1 MALEYQFVFPLK
13 NGMHARPASRFQ
25 DVANAYR
32 ARITFVN
39 VQSGASANG
48 KSTLSLVATVT
59 REGDQCALT
68 VEGEDEAAAYEG
80 MKRFL
85 TEEFPGCD
93 DELVIPEAVPGVPR
107 SLPRSLRGEQLRVVM
122 GVCASKGIARA
133 PAAVLS
139 GRTLET
145 PPGGWPGGTDD
156 DEVARVRTA
165 ASDAQ
170 AKLRA
175 QISSTAEGV
184 EQAILKAHLSIV
196 GDPDYANTVE
206 ELVRTRHCSAG
217 EALLQTAHHYTD
229 MLARSGSV
237 YLQERI
243 LDIQDVTSQL
253 VSALYGT
260 VSSSGTA
267 QITEDAICVADNLA
281 PSQFI
286 ALDKH
291 HVKGLVLA
299 HGGVTSHTVILA
311 RSFGIPCITG
321 IPDVHRTIGTE
332 EDVIVDADRGLV
344 IRTPPEHVARFYARE
359 MHKLDRMKKK
369 LRRFADLPGISADGR
384 KLEIA
389 ANAASPEEVVAALA
403 HGAEGIG
410 LFRTEMLFMDR
421 KEPPDEEEQLRIYA
435 QVAKSAGDRP
445 VIIRTLDIGGD
456 KPIPYLN
463 LPPEENPFL
472 GYRAVRLYADHPE
485 LINAQL
491 RAILRASALGNLKVM
506 FPMICSVQEVRTV
519 KQRLQELMR
528 DLQSEGKAYNRQIP
542 IGIMV
547 EIPSVAFI
555 IDQLCREVD
564 FFSIGSN
571 DLTQYFL
578 AADRAN
584 TKVSYLY
591 TPFHPSFLRLL
602 KQIIDEVHRHK
613 KWVGLCGE
621 MGGNALAVPL
631 FFAYG
636 IDEISLAPSLIPAVK
651 EVVHRCLIPACET
664 LLASV
669 LQMESPESVEHAL
682 KEFASSG
689 REDALITD
697 DLVHLSSEAVSKE
710 EAIRELVDLLQMAG
724 RLDDSDLVEEAVWAR
739 EETYPTGMGFGVA
752 IPHCKSPHVTVNS
765 IAVLKLNAPVDWKM
779 SDQDPVHFL
788 ILIAISAAAKGD
800 QHLKIIAGLARK
812 LMHEEF
818 RQQLTD
824 AASAGAIV
832 RLLEQHIRLS

>member
-1 MALEYQFVFPLK
+1 
-13 NGMHARPASRFQ
+13 MH
-25 DVANAYR
+25 
-32 ARITFVN
+32 
-39 VQSGASANG
+39 
-48 KSTLSLVATVT
+48 
-59 REGDQCALT
+59 
-68 VEGEDEAAAYEG
+68 
-80 MKRFL
+80 RFL

-93 DELVIPEAVPGVPR
+93 DELVIPEAAPGVPR
-107 SLPRSLRGEQLRVVM
+107 SLPRPLRGEQLRVVM

-139 GRTLET
+139 DRTLEP
-145 PPGGWPGGTDD
+145 PPGGWPRGTED
-156 DEVARVRTA
+156 DEEARVKRA
-165 ASDAQ
+165 VADAQ
-170 AKLRA
+170 AKLRV
-175 QISSTAEGV
+175 QISSTPEGV

-196 GDPDYANTVE
+196 GDPDYMNTVE

-217 EALLQTAHHYTD
+217 EALLQTAHHYAE

-237 YLQERI
+237 YLQERV

-260 VSSSGTA
+260 VSTA
-267 QITEDAICVADNLA
+267 AATQITEDAICVAENLA

-286 ALDKH
+286 ALDKD

-321 IPDVHRTIGTE
+321 IPDIHRTIRPA
-332 EDVIVDADRGLV
+332 EDLIVDADRGVV
-344 IRTPPEHVARFYARE
+344 IRTPSEPVARFYVRE
-359 MHKLDRMKKK
+359 MHKQDRMKTR
-369 LRRFADLPGISADGR
+369 LRRFADLPGVSADGKR
-384 KLEIA
+384 LEIA
-389 ANAASPEEVVAALA
+389 ANAASPEEVIAAVAG
-403 HGAEGIG
+403 GAEGIG

-421 KEPPDEEEQLRIYA
+421 KEPPDEEEQFRIYA
-435 QVAKSAGDRP
+435 EVAKSAGDRP

-463 LPPEENPFL
+463 LPPEDNPFL
-472 GYRAVRLYADHPE
+472 GYRAIRLYADYPQ

-519 KQRLQELMR
+519 KQRLLELMR
-528 DLQSEGKAYNRQIP
+528 DLESEGADYNRQIP

-547 EIPSVAFI
+547 EIPSVAFL

-578 AADRAN
+578 AADRSN

-602 KQIIDEVHRHK
+602 KQIIDEVHRNK

-631 FFAYG
+631 FFGYG

-651 EVVHRCLIPACET
+651 EVAHRCRIPECEA

-669 LQMESPESVEHAL
+669 VQMGSPESVEKTL
-682 KEFASSG
+682 KVFASSQRG
-689 REDALITD
+689 DALIID
-697 DLVHLSSEAVSKE
+697 ELVHLSSQGRSKE
-710 EAIRELVDLLQMAG
+710 EAIRELVDLLHMEG
-724 RLDDSDLVEEAVWAR
+724 RVDDPDLVEEAVWAR

-752 IPHCKSPHVTVNS
+752 IPHCKSPHITVNS
-765 IAVLKLNAPVDWKM
+765 IAVLKLDAPVFWKM
-779 SDQDPVHFL
+779 PDQDPVHFL
-788 ILIAISAAAKGD
+788 ILIAISAAAQGD
-800 QHLKIIAGLARK
+800 QHLKIIASLARK
-812 LMHEEF
+812 LVHEEF

-824 AASAGAIV
+824 ATSANAIV
-832 RLLEQHIRLS
+832 RLLEQHLRP

>member
-1 MALEYQFVFPLK
+1 MALEFQFVFPLK
-13 NGMHARPASRFQ
+13 NGMHARPASLFQ

-32 ARITFVN
+32 SRITFVN
-39 VQSGASANG
+39 LHSGTSGNG

-59 REGDQCALT
+59 REGDRCALSI
-68 VEGEDEAAAYEG
+68 EGEDEAAAYEG
-80 MKRFL
+80 MQRFL

-93 DELVIPEAVPGVPR
+93 DELVIPESVAGVPR
-107 SLPRSLRGEQLRVVM
+107 SLPRPLRGEQVRAVM

-139 GRTLET
+139 DRTLEA
-145 PPGGWPGGTDD
+145 PPGGWPRGTDD
-156 DEVARVRTA
+156 DEVARVETVVG
-165 ASDAQ
+165 DAK

-175 QISSTAEGV
+175 QISSTPEGV

-196 GDPDYANTVE
+196 GDPDYANTIE
-206 ELVRTRHCSAG
+206 ELVRTQHFSAG
-217 EALLQTAHHYTD
+217 EALLQTARHYAD
-229 MLARSGSV
+229 MLVRSGSV
-237 YLQERI
+237 YLQERV

-260 VSSSGTA
+260 VSTAGTA
-267 QITEDAICVADNLA
+267 QITEDAICIADNLA

-286 ALDKH
+286 ALDKD

-321 IPDVHRTIGTE
+321 IPDIHRTISTA
-332 EDVIVDADRGLV
+332 EDVIVDADRSLV
-344 IRTPPEHVARFYARE
+344 IRTPSEHVARFYARE
-359 MHKLDRMKKK
+359 MHKLDRVKTK
-369 LRRFADLPGISADGR
+369 LRRFAVLPGVSADGKR
-384 KLEIA
+384 LEIA
-389 ANAASPEEVVAALA
+389 ANAASPEEVSAAIA
-403 HGAEGIG
+403 GGAEGIG

-421 KEPPDEEEQLRIYA
+421 KEPPDEEEQFQIYA
-435 QVAKSAGDRP
+435 QVAKSAGGKS

-472 GYRAVRLYADHPE
+472 GYRAVRLYADYPQ

-506 FPMICSVQEVRTV
+506 FPMICSLQEVRTV
-519 KQRLQELMR
+519 KQRLLELMR
-528 DLQSEGKAYNRQIP
+528 DLESEGKAYNSQIP

-547 EIPSVAFI
+547 EIPSVAFLL
-555 IDQLCREVD
+555 DQLCREVD

-613 KWVGLCGE
+613 KWIGLCGE
-621 MGGNALAVPL
+621 MGANALAVPL

-651 EVVHRCLIPACET
+651 EVAHRCRIPECEA

-669 LQMESPESVEHAL
+669 LQMESPEGVEDAL

-689 REDALITD
+689 RGDALIAD
-697 DLVHLSSEAVSKE
+697 GLVHLSSSATSKE
-710 EAIRELVDLLQMAG
+710 EAIRELVDLLHIEG
-724 RLDDSDLVEEAVWAR
+724 RVDDPDLVEEAVWAR

-779 SDQDPVHFL
+779 SDQDPVYFL
-788 ILIAISAAAKGD
+788 ILIAISAAVKGD
-800 QHLKIIAGLARK
+800 QHLRIIASLARK

-818 RQQLTD
+818 RQQLTE
-824 AASAGAIV
+824 ATSASDIV
-832 RLLEQHIRLS
+832 RLLEQHLRP

>member
-1 MALEYQFVFPLK
+1 MALEFQFVFPLK
-13 NGMHARPASRFQ
+13 NGMHARPASLFQ

-32 ARITFVN
+32 SRITFVN
-39 VQSGASANG
+39 LHSGTSGNG

-59 REGDQCALT
+59 REGDRCALSI
-68 VEGEDEAAAYEG
+68 EGEDEAAAYEG
-80 MKRFL
+80 MQRFL

-93 DELVIPEAVPGVPR
+93 DELVIPESVAGVPR
-107 SLPRSLRGEQLRVVM
+107 SLPRPLRGEQVRVVM

-139 GRTLET
+139 DRTLEP
-145 PPGGWPGGTDD
+145 PPGGWPRGTDD
-156 DEVARVRTA
+156 DEVARVETVVG
-165 ASDAQ
+165 DAK

-175 QISSTAEGV
+175 QISSTPEGV

-196 GDPDYANTVE
+196 GDPDYANTIE
-206 ELVRTRHCSAG
+206 ELVRAQHFSAG
-217 EALLQTAHHYTD
+217 EALLQTARHYAD
-229 MLARSGSV
+229 MLVRSGSV
-237 YLQERI
+237 YLQERV

-260 VSSSGTA
+260 VSTAGTA
-267 QITEDAICVADNLA
+267 QITEDAICIADNLA

-286 ALDKH
+286 ALDKD

-321 IPDVHRTIGTE
+321 IPDIHRTIGTA

-344 IRTPPEHVARFYARE
+344 IRTPSEHVARFYARE
-359 MHKLDRMKKK
+359 MHKLDRVKTK
-369 LRRFADLPGISADGR
+369 LRRFAGLAGVSADGKR
-384 KLEIA
+384 LEIA
-389 ANAASPEEVVAALA
+389 ANAASPEEVSAAIA
-403 HGAEGIG
+403 DGAEGIG

-421 KEPPDEEEQLRIYA
+421 KEPPDEEEQFRIYA
-435 QVAKSAGDRP
+435 RVAKSAGDKP

-472 GYRAVRLYADHPE
+472 GYRAVRLYADYPQ

-506 FPMICSVQEVRTV
+506 FPMICSLQEVRTV
-519 KQRLQELMR
+519 KQRLLELMR
-528 DLQSEGKAYNRQIP
+528 DLESEGKAYNSQIP

-547 EIPSVAFI
+547 EIPSVAFLL
-555 IDQLCREVD
+555 DQLCREVD

-613 KWVGLCGE
+613 KWIGLCGE
-621 MGGNALAVPL
+621 MGANALAVPL

-651 EVVHRCLIPACET
+651 EVAHRCRIPECEA

-669 LQMESPESVEHAL
+669 LQMESPDRVEEAL

-689 REDALITD
+689 RGDALIAD
-697 DLVHLSSEAVSKE
+697 GLVHLSSSATSKE
-710 EAIRELVDLLQMAG
+710 EAIRELVDLLHIEG
-724 RLDDSDLVEEAVWAR
+724 RVDDPDLVEDAVWAR

-788 ILIAISAAAKGD
+788 IFIAISAAVKGD
-800 QHLKIIAGLARK
+800 QHLRIIASLARK

-818 RQQLTD
+818 RQQLTE
-824 AASAGAIV
+824 ATSASAIV
-832 RLLEQHIRLS
+832 RLLEHHLRP